1 MGERIRSHLT
11 YANVVATLALFLVI
25 AGGTAAAVTYVVSS
39 NSQVG
44 PNTISGH
51 RPPSGKHANIIPASV
66 NGQDVA
72 DNSLRGADIN
82 ELTLGAVPNLAANSV
97 DSSKVLDGSLTGYDV
112 ANNSLGGQQI
122 ANNSLGGQQI
132 ADNSLGGQQIAE
144 STLGEVPLAQ
154 VGGFGR
160 DRYGGSCYPNGAAY
174 VDCVVMR
181 VNLPTRSPVLLIGA
195 TEAAPQNGDAKGAC
209 KLVTQFGDVP
219 YTAVDYHLHGGD
231 AVSGSLV
238 GITGLLG
245 PGPVDFGIDCNKFS
259 GTMEYFAHLAAL
271 QIAPN

>member
-1 MGERIRSHLT
+1 MQRIRANLT
-11 YANVVATLALFLVI
+11 YANVMATLAVFI
-25 AGGTAAAVTYVVSS
+25 ALGGTALASVIITK

-44 PNTISGH
+44 RGTISGH
-51 RPPSGKHANIIPASV
+51 HPPSGKHSNIIAKSV
-66 NGQDVA
+66 IGKDLAPGAV
-72 DNSLRGADIN
+72 RGAK
-82 ELTLGAVPNLAANSV
+82 LAPDSV
-97 DSSKVLDGSLTGYDV
+97 DGSKVLDGSLTGSDV
-112 ANNSLGGQQI
+112 
-122 ANNSLGGQQI
+122 

-174 VDCVVMR
+174 VDCVVLT

-195 TEAAPQNGDAKGAC
+195 TEAFPQNGAATGAC

-219 YTAVDYHLHGGD
+219 NTAADYHLPAG
-231 AVSGSLV
+231 AIVPGSLV

>member
-1 MGERIRSHLT
+1 MT
-11 YANVVATLALFLVI
+11 N
-25 AGGTAAAVTYVVSS
+25 
-39 NSQVG
+39 
-44 PNTISGH
+44 
-51 RPPSGKHANIIPASV
+51 GKLSP
-66 NGQDVA
+66 D
-72 DNSLRGADIN
+72 
-82 ELTLGAVPNLAANSV
+82 SV
-97 DSSKVLDGSLTGYDV
+97 DGSKVLDGSLTGSDV
-112 ANNSLGGQQI
+112 AN
-122 ANNSLGGQQI
+122 
-132 ADNSLGGQQIAE
+132 NSLGGQQIAE

-174 VDCVVMR
+174 VDCVVLT

-195 TEAAPQNGDAKGAC
+195 TEAFPQNGAATGAC

-219 YTAVDYHLHGGD
+219 NTAADYHLPAG
-231 AVSGSLV
+231 AIVPGSLV

-271 QIAPN
+271 QIAPD

>member
-1 MGERIRSHLT
+1 L
-11 YANVVATLALFLVI
+11 VVG
-25 AGGTAAAVTYVVSS
+25 GGTALASYVVSS
-39 NSQVG
+39 NSQIGRGTV
-44 PNTISGH
+44 SGH
-51 RPPSGKHANIIPASV
+51 EPPGGKHANIIKESV
-66 NGQDVA
+66 NGTDIAPQ
-72 DNSLRGADIN
+72 SIGAGN
-82 ELTLGAVPNLAANSV
+82 LATSAVTNPKLANGAVSNTKLANGAVTNAKLLGGAVGTRKLADGAVTKPKLSPDSV
-97 DSSKVLDGSLTGYDV
+97 DGSKVLDGSLTGSDV
-112 ANNSLGGQQI
+112 
-122 ANNSLGGQQI
+122 

-174 VDCVVMR
+174 VDCVVLT

-195 TEAAPQNGDAKGAC
+195 TEAFPQNGAATGAC

-219 YTAVDYHLHGGD
+219 NTAADYHLPAG
-231 AVSGSLV
+231 AIVPGSLV